1 MKEGSVFNFLTLL
14 VEHHQAGV
22 VPFLNGIL
30 CNQCR
35 WKIIIKFFDMHE
47 MRVKAPGNRSTTSSA
62 TRDLGKLDYKAFIY
76 SKALLV
82 LSRVLG
88 FFATGAADSMQVVKV
103 LFF

>member
-1 MKEGSVFNFLTLL
+1 MKEGPVFNRLTLP
-14 VEHHQAGV
+14 VENHQAGV

-30 CNQCR
+30 CNQFR
-35 WKIIIKFFDMHE
+35 WKIIIKFFYMHA
-47 MRVKAPGNRSTTSSA
+47 MGVKAPGNQSTKSLA
-62 TRDLGKLDYKAFIY
+62 TRDLGKLDYKAFFY

>member
-1 MKEGSVFNFLTLL
+1 MSYASCGEPLSGSDPVSQRDTVQSIQVEDHNQILLYACYGCKGTGQPIHKE
-14 VEHHQAGV
+14 
-22 VPFLNGIL
+22 
-30 CNQCR
+30 
-35 WKIIIKFFDMHE
+35 
-47 MRVKAPGNRSTTSSA
+47 
-62 TRDLGKLDYKAFIY
+62 LGYEEPRETNYKAFFY

>member
-1 MKEGSVFNFLTLL
+1 MKEGPVFNRLTLT
-14 VEHHQAGV
+14 VENHQAGV
-22 VPFLNGIL
+22 IPFLNRIL
-30 CNQCR
+30 CNQFR
-35 WKIIIKFFDMHE
+35 RKIIIKFFNMHA
-47 MRVKAPGNRSTTSSA
+47 MGVQVPGNRSRKSLA
-62 TRDLGKLDYKAFIY
+62 TRDLGKLDCKTIIY